1 MEPPVRAEF
10 LVVPLSDHELSWLRE
25 LARDSG
31 KEPVDVLRALLSRAT
46 YELRCREAARRDP
59 ARWTSRSRAAM
70 DGRPE
75 TMVEHDRE
83 TGATTIAVDGQPVVE
98 VQDPVVLRRLHAAVT
113 GAVIEVETPE
123 VVRGREDY
131 RLLMRL
137 SRHLR
142 PAWSAA
148 AGLRERHPDTLGLVG
163 MAPADVDRLEA
174 IYRGARSTM
183 EAMRADHDET
193 EEEA

>member
-10 LVVPLSDHELSWLRE
+10 LTVPLSDHELAWLRE
-25 LARDSG
+25 LAQDSG

-46 YELRCREAARRDP
+46 YELRCREAAWRDP

-83 TGATTIAVDGQPVVE
+83 TRVTTIAVDGQPVVE
-98 VQDPVVLRRLHAAVT
+98 VRDPVVLRRLHAAVT
-113 GAVIEVETPE
+113 GAVIETETPDA
-123 VVRGREDY
+123 VADKDAY
-131 RLLMRL
+131 RLLVRL
-137 SRHLR
+137 ARDLR

-148 AGLRERHPDTLGLVG
+148 AGLSARHPDTLGLVG

-174 IYRGARSTM
+174 VYRGARSTM

-193 EEEA
+193 KEEA